1 MRLFGTRVGT
11 GVWLVI
17 GISTGVLAVH
27 WDDRITALIGI
38 GWVMLAAFSY
48 LEYRKACGGS
58 WVLG

>member
-48 LEYRKACGGS
+48 LEYRKA
-58 WVLG
+58 